1 MVAIAATFVLVI
13 LQTYSSS
20 ESNNLAHFKVSLTL
34 FSGLAI
40 LLIGITLVNMVIC
53 MVNFRK
59 GLKDYINSDKKKKKN
74 NKQTP
79 DPEYQGSVTGKQRF
93 VLT

>member
-1 MVAIAATFVLVI
+1 MLVIAGTFVLVI

-40 LLIGITLVNMVIC
+40 LLLGITLVNMVIC
-53 MVNFRK
+53 MVNFGK
-59 GLKDYINSDKKKKKN
+59 GLKEYINHSDKKN
-74 NKQTP
+74 LKQTP
-79 DPEYQGSVTGKQRF
+79 DPEYQGNVAGKQRF